1 MYRVSQKVDM
11 FEPPVRDED
20 VCALGNDWRSRG
32 FLDSIC
38 VRRQAEAPKFRP
50 RQNKRSVLPRF
61 QVPAQRKEE
70 ILDLDGNLNDDF
82 VFETPEELK
91 LSREELEPLI
101 EQMKSLSVDVYD
113 HVDEA
118 KNEKLTADERGN
130 EYGEFV
136 EELDFP
142 EERDEWEDE
151 EKRAEREQRVSRCRD
166 AWIRRKREDE
176 IEDVLDC
183 AWDVEEGI
191 RIQKQIEEE
200 QRGECDD
207 VKLVQMLLTKFRV

>member
-1 MYRVSQKVDM
+1 M
-11 FEPPVRDED
+11 FAPPVRDED
-20 VCALGNDWRSRG
+20 VCALGDDWRSRG

-38 VRRQAEAPKFRP
+38 VRRQVEAPKFRP
-50 RQNKRSVLPRF
+50 KQKKRPVPPKF
-61 QVPAQRKEE
+61 QVPTQRKEE

-82 VFETPEELK
+82 VFETPEALK
-91 LSREELEPLI
+91 LSKEELDPLI
-101 EQMKSLSVDVYD
+101 EQMKSLSVDVYER
-113 HVDEA
+113 VDEA
-118 KNEKLTADERGN
+118 RNEKLTAEEKGN

-151 EKRAEREQRVSRCRD
+151 EKREEREERVNRSRD
-166 AWIRRKREDE
+166 AWIRRRREDE

-191 RIQKQIEEE
+191 RIQRQIEEE

-207 VKLVQMLLTKFRV
+207 VKLVEMLLRKFKV